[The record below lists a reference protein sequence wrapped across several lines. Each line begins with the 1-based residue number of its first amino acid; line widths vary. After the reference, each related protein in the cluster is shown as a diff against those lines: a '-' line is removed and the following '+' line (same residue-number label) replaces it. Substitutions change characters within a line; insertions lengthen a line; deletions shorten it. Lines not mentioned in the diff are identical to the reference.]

1 VFNNVK
7 GIVVDAGHGGSDPG
21 ASGNGIVEKEYN
33 LRIANYIYNR
43 LRELGLPVYITRS
56 TDETLNPTDRVN
68 RVLNAFGNDENV
80 IVLSN
85 HLNAGGGTGAEVVY
99 ALRNNDTLSKL
110 ILEEIA
116 KEGQSIR
123 KWYQRRLPSNP
134 SKDYYFIHRQTGVTE
149 PVLIEYGFVDNAT
162 DANFIKNNWQDLAEA
177 VVRAVATYV
186 GASYDGEG
194 ENSIYVVQRGDSLYS
209 IAKKFNVSVDAIKA
223 SNNLQNNLIS
233 VGQKLVI
240 PGFTESTGS
249 NINYVVQKGDSLYS
263 IASKYNTT
271 VDDIKRLN
279 NLATNTLTIGQTLRI
294 PTKETIIIE
303 PDTGAPT
310 NTYTVQFGDTL
321 YTIADDNN
329 ISVDELIRL
338 NNLTDYELY
347 VGQILKLPTLA
358 GEEEIIGE
366 NEYVVKRGD
375 SLYSIA
381 RTYGTTVDELKRL
394 NNLTSNALDVGQVLI
409 VSSSNN
415 IPSIED
421 TSSNTYTVKR
431 GDSLYSIA
439 RTYGTTVD
447 DLKKVNNL
455 ISNTLSIGQ
464 VLNIPGKNNTNV
476 GNTYTVKS
484 GDTLY
489 SIARAFNTTLNDIK
503 LLNNLTSN
511 VLSVGQILKI
521 PS

>member
-1 VFNNVK
+1 M
-7 GIVVDAGHGGSDPG
+7 
-21 ASGNGIVEKEYN
+21 
-33 LRIANYIYNR
+33 
-43 LRELGLPVYITRS
+43 
-56 TDETLNPTDRVN
+56 
-68 RVLNAFGNDENV
+68 
-80 IVLSN
+80 
-85 HLNAGGGTGAEVVY
+85 
-99 ALRNNDTLSKL
+99 
-110 ILEEIA
+110 
-116 KEGQSIR
+116 
-123 KWYQRRLPSNP
+123 
-134 SKDYYFIHRQTGVTE
+134 
-149 PVLIEYGFVDNAT
+149 
-162 DANFIKNNWQDLAEA
+162 
-177 VVRAVATYV
+177 
-186 GASYDGEG
+186 
-194 ENSIYVVQRGDSLYS
+194 
-209 IAKKFNVSVDAIKA
+209 IKA

-321 YTIADDNN
+321 YTIANDNN

-358 GEEEIIGE
+358 GEEEIIGD
-366 NEYVVKRGD
+366 NAYVVQKGD

-409 VSSSNN
+409 ISSSNN
-415 IPSIED
+415 APSIED
-421 TSSNTYTVKR
+421 TSSNTYSVKR

-439 RTYGTTVD
+439 RNYGVTVD

-455 ISNTLSIGQ
+455 TSNTLSIGQ
-464 VLNIPGKNNTNV
+464 ILNIPGKNVTNV
-476 GNTYTVKS
+476 GSTYTVKS

-511 VLSVGQILKI
+511 VLSIGQILKI